1 MTIQTFRYCL
11 LFLPFTL
18 WLILIIGCENSP
30 TDDDPT
36 QQNDTTDVNDTTGS
50 GLANRNSEFHLID
63 SINYADP
70 GRSDSRT
77 ELVVRVR
84 TNPRDYAGK
93 PNVHLYEMPVGF
105 VTDRVFHGNVVRES
119 GRDLSIYYI
128 DNMQMGSTLWR
139 FSGWLPYPL
148 SDGQRAVVL
157 QDSTNSSG
165 TIRQIATWSAQR
177 NGVKAVKVKNRT
189 FQGDVIDWEME
200 VTRTNADGDVELLV
214 RYSGQDVF
222 VEELKFPAER
232 FILAEID
239 HEEFFS
245 SKSWVVDY
253 TLK

>member
-1 MTIQTFRYCL
+1 MAAQTFKHGL
-11 LFLPFTL
+11 FFLPFAF
-18 WLILIIGCENSP
+18 WAILMVGCESSP
-30 TDDDPT
+30 TNDDTNP
-36 QQNDTTDVNDTTGS
+36 QNDTTQVNDTTGS
-50 GLANRNSEFHLID
+50 GLANRNSEFYLID
-63 SINYADP
+63 SVNYADP
-70 GRSDSRT
+70 GRTDSRT
-77 ELVVRVR
+77 EITVRVR

-93 PNVHLYEMPVGF
+93 SEVHLYEMPVGF

-119 GRDLSIYYI
+119 GRDLSVYYI
-128 DNMQMGSTLWR
+128 DNMQMGNTLWR

-157 QDSTNSSG
+157 QDSTNSNG
-165 TIRQIATWSAQR
+165 TVRQIATWSALL
-177 NGVKAVKVKNRT
+177 NGTKAVKVNNRT
-189 FQGDVIDWEME
+189 FEGDVIDWEME
-200 VTRTNADGDVELLV
+200 VTRMDAAGDIELLV

-239 HEEFFS
+239 HELFFT